1 MKKERF
7 VFQKFP
13 PQKKTQVGF
22 SNVLAMLN
30 KLKLAPWRR
39 AGCKRSRSASPA
51 SCPSRWFMISHDLR
65 WLLFAISLCLHLVHK
80 EIFRDI
86 PFSTERGTP
95 TMLTKSTWLF
105 ESCAISQQQ
114 HHSADR
120 EERSS
125 KPEFLGSPVMGNP
138 KNTLDTRDWPCY
150 HRQEKKKLIKLLSK
164 SPGENV
170 TQRIDKSVEANMSWL
185 GHGTHADNLKLLEL
199 QLLST
204 PHLSWRL
211 GHLVL

>member
-1 MKKERF
+1 
-7 VFQKFP
+7 
-13 PQKKTQVGF
+13 
-22 SNVLAMLN
+22 MLN

-39 AGCKRSRSASPA
+39 AGCKRSRRASPA
-51 SCPSRWFMISHDLR
+51 SCPSRRRSWWFMISHYLR

-95 TMLTKSTWLF
+95 TMLTKSTWLL

-125 KPEFLGSPVMGNP
+125 KPGFLGCFRSWEIHQNVS
-138 KNTLDTRDWPCY
+138 KTRWT
-150 HRQEKKKLIKLLSK
+150 HATGLATINRKKKLNWTFVKVTWRKCDPKDWQIRRSK
-164 SPGENV
+164 HVVTGAWHPRWYSKAPRVTTAFNPSSLMTPGPLGAV
-170 TQRIDKSVEANMSWL
+170 KRCKTSVIWF
-185 GHGTHADNLKLLEL
+185 
-199 QLLST
+199 
-204 PHLSWRL
+204 P
-211 GHLVL
+211 